1 MLGRRSSWPRLR
13 RSAATVRDGD
23 PTDDFGGTQLMV
35 LPPLSPF
42 ACLAGDDPGRCRRR
56 LPGIVL
62 LLVVV
67 AGEVPGRREGD
78 EPGRLN
84 GDPRVLRR
92 GRVERASRSCFA
104 LLLNLLF
111 RDDTRRFI

>member
-35 LPPLSPF
+35 LPPF
-42 ACLAGDDPGRCRRR
+42 ACPAGDDPGRCRRR

-62 LLVVV
+62 LLVVA
-67 AGEVPGRREGD
+67 AGEVPGRRGGD
-78 EPGRLN
+78 EPGRLY

-104 LLLNLLF
+104 LLLNLF